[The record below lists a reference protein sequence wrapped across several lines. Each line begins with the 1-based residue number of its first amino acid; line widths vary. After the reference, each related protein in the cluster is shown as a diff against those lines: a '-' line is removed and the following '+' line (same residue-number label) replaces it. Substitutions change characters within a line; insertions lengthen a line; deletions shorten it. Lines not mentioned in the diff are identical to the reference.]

1 MHSINFANKLK
12 FIDKIILSSDSKKYL
27 NTAKDNKKIDKAF
40 KIKKSSKDTSMEEH
54 ILRDLIKFFKRENK
68 LS

>member
-27 NTAKDNKKIDKAF
+27 NTAKI
-40 KIKKSSKDTSMEEH
+40 IK
-54 ILRDLIKFFKRENK
+54 N
-68 LS
+68 